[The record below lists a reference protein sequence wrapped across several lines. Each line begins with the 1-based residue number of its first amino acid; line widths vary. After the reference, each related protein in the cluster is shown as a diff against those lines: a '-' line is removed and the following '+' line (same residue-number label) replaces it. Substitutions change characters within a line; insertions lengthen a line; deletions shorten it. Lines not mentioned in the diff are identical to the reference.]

1 MVRYIAI
8 SFGVLGLGFYE
19 LSGGSDFE
27 PAQWRDVKAP
37 AVEESVL
44 EKPAEDV
51 AATHIPV
58 IETND
63 EEKRVVQAA
72 LSAKEENPLLILA
85 SVPTTRRLVGAAA
98 PTPTTERTILG
109 PEEQKAV
116 ALTSN
121 QDRFA
126 QATAIEEAPD
136 FRRVSGNRVNMRNGP
151 GTEYSVIG
159 KLVRGNDVQV
169 LQDPGFGW
177 VKLQVVET
185 GRVGWMS
192 ASLLKK
198 IEF

>member
-27 PAQWRDVKAP
+27 PAQWREVKAP

-44 EKPAEDV
+44 ETPPEDV
-51 AATHIPV
+51 AAVQTLKV
-58 IETND
+58 ETKIDDN
-63 EEKRVVQAA
+63 KGA
-72 LSAKEENPLLILA
+72 LLTASAKDENPLLILA
-85 SVPTTRRLVGAAA
+85 SVPTTRRLVGAAV
-98 PTPTTERTILG
+98 PTPTAERAILG

-121 QDRFA
+121 EDRFA
-126 QATAIEEAPD
+126 QATVIEEAPD
-136 FRRVSGNRVNMRNGP
+136 FRRVSGSRVNMRNGP

-198 IEF
+198 VEF